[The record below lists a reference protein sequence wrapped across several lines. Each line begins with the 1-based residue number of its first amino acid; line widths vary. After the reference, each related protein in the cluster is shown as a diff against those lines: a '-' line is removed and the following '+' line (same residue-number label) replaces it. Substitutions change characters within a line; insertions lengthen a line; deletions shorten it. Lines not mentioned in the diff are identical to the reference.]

1 MSKKYINKFSIIN
14 RVRGEKIMLVKKWM
28 ALFFTLVMV
37 LVLSA
42 CSDEETSVSVNANNK
57 DKNAETAVFNYPT
70 EGITAV
76 VPNSAGG
83 GNDASARLLAK
94 LLANLNLVSEPI
106 TVQNIPGGGQAVG
119 MAEFSTKYKD
129 NDHGLYL
136 ASPPTIINNLRK
148 EGNSPYGYK
157 DTTPLGLIYSDIA
170 ILAVKSDSKYKDLKS
185 FVKDLK
191 EDPTKISIVGG
202 SGPGSQDH
210 LTVMLLADK
219 SGIDPTKV
227 KYIGY
232 DGSGDALTSL
242 LGNNGDALTTD
253 LSGITEFVKSG
264 DVRILAVASPQRLTG
279 DLADVPTYTEQGVD
293 LVYYNWR
300 GVFGPKDLDPKVVEF
315 WDTNLKALTES
326 EEFIEEVSVSGFVQ
340 GYMNSTEFKE
350 YLEEQEVMFEDILSK
365 LGMLK

>member
-1 MSKKYINKFSIIN
+1 MFGIQVERGKIKLSKNWM
-14 RVRGEKIMLVKKWM
+14 MLVFAM
-28 ALFFTLVMV
+28 VMV
-37 LVLSA
+37 LILSA
-42 CSDEETSVSVNANNK
+42 CGKEEATLPVNAENG
-57 DKNAETAVFNYPT
+57 DSSDLNYPT
-70 EGITAV
+70 KGITAV

-83 GNDASARLLAK
+83 GNDAAARTLAK
-94 LLANLNLVSEPI
+94 GLADLKLVTQPI

-119 MAEFSTKYKD
+119 MAEFVNKYKKD
-129 NDHGLYL
+129 DHGLYI
-136 ASPPTIINNLRK
+136 ASPPTLINNLRK

-170 ILAVKSDSKYKDLKS
+170 ILAVKADSKYKDLQS

-191 EDPTKISIVGG
+191 EKPEDIAIVGG

-219 SGIDPTKV
+219 SGIDPKKV

-264 DVRILAVASPQRLTG
+264 DVRILAVAAPERLTG
-279 DLADVPTYTEQGVD
+279 ELADVPTYKEQGVD

-300 GVFGPKDLDPKVVEF
+300 GVFGPKDLDPKIVEF
-315 WDTNLKALTES
+315 WDENLKALTES
-326 EEFIEEVSVSGFVQ
+326 QQFIDEVSASGFVQ
-340 GYMNSTEFKE
+340 GYMNSTEFAA
-350 YLEEQEVMFEDILSK
+350 YLEEQEEMFVDILTK
-365 LGMLK
+365 LEMLK

>member
-1 MSKKYINKFSIIN
+1 MLMNKRI
-14 RVRGEKIMLVKKWM
+14 V
-28 ALFFTLVMV
+28 LFLAMVMV
-37 LVLSA
+37 LILSA
-42 CSDEETSVSVNANNK
+42 CGEDEASVPVSADNGDSA
-57 DKNAETAVFNYPT
+57 AFEYPT
-70 EGITAV
+70 KGITAV

-83 GNDASARLLAK
+83 GNDAAARTLAK
-94 LLANLNLVSEPI
+94 GLADLKLVTQPI
-106 TVQNIPGGGQAVG
+106 TVQNVPGGGQAVG
-119 MAEFSTKYKD
+119 MAEFATKYKKD
-129 NDHGLYL
+129 DHGLYL

-148 EGNSPYGYK
+148 EGNSPYGFK
-157 DTTPLGLIYSDIA
+157 DVTPLGLIYSDIA
-170 ILAVKSDSKYKDLKS
+170 ILAVKADSKYKDLKS

-191 EDPTKISIVGG
+191 ENPTEISIVGG

-219 SGIDPTKV
+219 SGIDPKKV

-264 DVRILAVASPQRLTG
+264 DVRILAVAAPERLSG
-279 DLADVPTYTEQGVD
+279 ELSDVPTYTEQGVD

-300 GVFGPKDLDPKVVEF
+300 GVFGPKDLNPEIVKF

-326 EEFIEEVSVSGFVQ
+326 DQFIEEVSASGFVQ
-340 GYMNSTEFKE
+340 GYMNSTEFTA
-350 YLEEQEVMFEDILSK
+350 YLEEQEAMFKDILTK
-365 LGMLK
+365 LEMLK